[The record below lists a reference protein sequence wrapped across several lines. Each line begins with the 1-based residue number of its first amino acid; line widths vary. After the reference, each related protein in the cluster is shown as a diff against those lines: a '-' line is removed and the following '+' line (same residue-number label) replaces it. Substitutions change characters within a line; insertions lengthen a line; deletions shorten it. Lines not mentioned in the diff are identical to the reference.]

1 MHAQWRCTRTR
12 ASPDLTLQEC
22 GSGWPVASIHGY
34 ACLSPS
40 LSSSSSSVCSLF
52 LPSPQLKIAMA
63 PNQKNHT
70 HIHDVL
76 LHIDDRSSSTFPS
89 VDLVVC
95 YPHHSSSSGSTIS
108 PWRFI
113 HSDDARTLCVC
124 VWSVWSSDHC
134 TSGCCHREIKIKVTF
149 PTSQSFL
156 FVCSLANDG
165 ALLQHDACIQQFGR
179 AS

>member
-124 VWSVWSSDHC
+124 VIGLVI
-134 TSGCCHREIKIKVTF
+134 G
-149 PTSQSFL
+149 
-156 FVCSLANDG
+156 SLHIRFFFFEHTHPVVETG
-165 ALLQHDACIQQFGR
+165 K
-179 AS
+179 